1 MVGDRTVPR
10 RADIQFLRAL
20 AVLLVVAYHA
30 GLPGVGGGFIGV
42 DVFFVIS
49 GYLITRKLIQG
60 LGEEGV
66 GFLPRFYASR
76 VRRLAA
82 PAIVV
87 ALVTVATSMYF
98 SAVTAKSV
106 ATDAIASL
114 LGLMNIHLI
123 ITGSSYES
131 SGSAPSPLMHYWSLA
146 VEEQFYLVWP
156 LVLSLILL
164 VCGKRFNSRL
174 VSAMVLGCV
183 VALSL
188 IYASHL
194 TPANPD
200 AAYFNPLL
208 RCWELGV
215 GSLLAFAPAPQRS
228 GSSLHAFSR
237 LAGLAVIVW
246 SGHSLTIDSGVPG
259 YVTVIPVAATALMLW
274 CGERLDTPSWMAVSP
289 IQRIGD
295 VSYSFYLWHWPVLAL
310 AAIAMPEA
318 TSPSATF
325 LLVLASYGLAEVT
338 YTFVETPLR
347 NVKWP
352 TWKPLATGAGAT
364 ATACAVL
371 VALAAF
377 GPSGR
382 TTPNGVSVA
391 SPVIDE
397 TSTLDALLS
406 EALLTTVVPSNITPA
421 LDTPAS
427 GFEQFRPG
435 GCTDGT
441 TSASAEQCSFGDTT
455 GNITIALVGDSHAEQ
470 WLPALD
476 SIGTRNGYRIVSW
489 TMGGCPLAG
498 AEPRAIGGPEVARQC
513 DDFRSSLP
521 TRLKDLSPD
530 LIIAGMSNGPGIQTE
545 HPEAWASR
553 SLGQFRTLAQAGA
566 PVIPI
571 IDNYFA
577 KTPPAECLAANKQ
590 AARTCTIDPAWN
602 KDVSTF
608 RDITKRAW
616 TNSGLSVID
625 SATLLCAD
633 KCPAIVGNVQVWRD
647 THHITHDYSK
657 LIAPWLEKSLTEAA
671 TTSGAPLPTQDSSN

>member
-1 MVGDRTVPR
+1 MVGDRSVPR

-49 GYLITRKLIQG
+49 GYLITRKLVQG
-60 LGEEGV
+60 LDDGGV

-76 VRRLAA
+76 ARRLAG

-114 LGLMNIHLI
+114 LGVMNIHLI

-156 LVLSLILL
+156 LVLALILV
-164 VCGKRFNSRL
+164 VCGKRFNRRV
-174 VSAMVLGCV
+174 VSAVVLGVV

-188 IYASHL
+188 VYASQL
-194 TPANPD
+194 TPVNPE

-215 GSLLAFAPAPQRS
+215 GALLAFAPAPQRTGTALVS
-228 GSSLHAFSR
+228 GAR
-237 LAGLAVIVW
+237 MVGLAVIFWAGV
-246 SGHSLTIDSGVPG
+246 SLTIDSGVPG
-259 YVTVIPVAATALMLW
+259 AVTVIPVAATALMLW
-274 CGERLDTPSWMAVSP
+274 CGERLDTPSWMALSP

-338 YTFVETPLR
+338 YAFVESPLR
-347 NVKWP
+347 KVSWP
-352 TWKPLATGAGAT
+352 TWKPLAAGALAT
-364 ATACAVL
+364 ATACSAL
-371 VALAAF
+371 VALVTF

-382 TTPNGVSVA
+382 TAPAGVSVA
-391 SPVIDE
+391 SPVIDGSAPLN
-397 TSTLDALLS
+397 T
-406 EALLTTVVPSNITPA
+406 LLTDSLSISVVPSNVTPA

-435 GCTDGT
+435 GCSDGNPGT
-441 TSASAEQCSFGDTT
+441 TAEQCTFGDTS
-455 GNITIALVGDSHAEQ
+455 GSVTIAVVGDSHAEQ

-476 SIGTRNGYRIVSW
+476 AIGTRNGYRIVSW

-513 DDFRSSLP
+513 DDFRASLP
-521 TRLKDLSPD
+521 TRLESLSPD

-553 SLGQFRTLAQAGA
+553 SLQQFRTLADTGA
-566 PVIPI
+566 PVVPL
-571 IDNYFA
+571 IDNHFA
-577 KTPPAECLAANKQ
+577 KSPPAECLAANKKS
-590 AARTCTIDPAWN
+590 ARTCAYDPTWN
-602 KDVSTF
+602 KDVNTF
-608 RDITKRAW
+608 RDVTKRVW

-625 SATLLCAD
+625 SAEFLCTDA
-633 KCPAIVGNVQVWRD
+633 CPAIVGNVQVWRD

-657 LIAPWLEKSLTEAA
+657 LVAPWFEKTLKGSAA
-671 TTSGAPLPTQDSSN
+671 TAGAPLPTQDSSN